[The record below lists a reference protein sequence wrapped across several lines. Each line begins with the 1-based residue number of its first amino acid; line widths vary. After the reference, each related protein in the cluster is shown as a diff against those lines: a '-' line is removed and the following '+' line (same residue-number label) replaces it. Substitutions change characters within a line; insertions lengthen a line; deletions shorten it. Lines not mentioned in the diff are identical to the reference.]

1 MKEIDYRKYR
11 YLGNEND
18 YSNYRLD
25 NFVITNN
32 KNKKINVTKN
42 NQIPVDI
49 TELKEKIEYNIQ
61 NGIKENIEKNTYET
75 IDIYNVEDGI
85 NCIGNETNILD
96 NYDIISKKNKNT
108 KQIKKSLNIGE
119 NYNINLNS
127 KDLENTSIKKKRSYT
142 DLISDS
148 EVEKILNESYP
159 DEDTDTDYCINNNVQ
174 FCDNIQVNKSE
185 YTNEN
190 KNTNINKQN
199 IINKH
204 KVIDDKRSFTNDKY
218 NYNNSQKNNKNR
230 KYVNSNGRKKPGIT
244 GGIVLLLIF
253 VITFCLCNYFIPN
266 SLVYEN
272 EEQSLY
278 FVGKYA
284 VDMVDAERLQNSF
297 IIKGGAG
304 NIYKINNKLFVI
316 ADMYKTEEIAK
327 SIIEKQVNNSS
338 FDGFIKLNVRKYCYK
353 YISDN
358 LHSAVCSALNYIDV
372 ACFDLQNISYNISS
386 KEIDLVEAKDRIKR
400 LSNNVKQIANIFSNS
415 VGNSANSK
423 VLKLKSQLEISYNF
437 LIDLPN
443 QYNLLSKIKE
453 TYISIILLHINII
466 EDSYIK

>member
-159 DEDTDTDYCINNNVQ
+159 DEDTDTDY
-174 FCDNIQVNKSE
+174 
-185 YTNEN
+185 
-190 KNTNINKQN
+190 
-199 IINKH
+199 
-204 KVIDDKRSFTNDKY
+204 
-218 NYNNSQKNNKNR
+218 
-230 KYVNSNGRKKPGIT
+230 
-244 GGIVLLLIF
+244 
-253 VITFCLCNYFIPN
+253 
-266 SLVYEN
+266 
-272 EEQSLY
+272 
-278 FVGKYA
+278 
-284 VDMVDAERLQNSF
+284 
-297 IIKGGAG
+297 
-304 NIYKINNKLFVI
+304 
-316 ADMYKTEEIAK
+316 
-327 SIIEKQVNNSS
+327 SI
-338 FDGFIKLNVRKYCYK
+338 R
-353 YISDN
+353 
-358 LHSAVCSALNYIDV
+358 H
-372 ACFDLQNISYNISS
+372 
-386 KEIDLVEAKDRIKR
+386 RR
-400 LSNNVKQIANIFSNS
+400 
-415 VGNSANSK
+415 
-423 VLKLKSQLEISYNF
+423 
-437 LIDLPN
+437 
-443 QYNLLSKIKE
+443 
-453 TYISIILLHINII
+453 
-466 EDSYIK
+466 